1 MTTADPTLQTDP
13 TLLSRW
19 FAIMDSSDADRVLD
33 LVADDFQMSVVFST
47 GADGTVAD
55 FSGDRSALVHYL
67 EQREVGT
74 RVHVVL
80 DAVRRGDVEHVL
92 GEVQRAG
99 AFEASFLAAGQV
111 DHSGTR
117 LRRLLIGRSPGARF
131 TG

>member
-1 MTTADPTLQTDP
+1 MTTAEQSVQTDP

-19 FAIMDSSDADRVLD
+19 FAIMDSTDADRVLG

-47 GADGTVAD
+47 GPGGTVSD
-55 FSGDRSALVHYL
+55 FSGDRAALVHYL

-99 AFEASFLAAGQV
+99 EFEASFLAAGQL
-111 DHSGTR
+111 DDTGTR